1 MKEIHLFYAPEASTT
16 GLLPAEEA
24 AHAVRVLRLTEG
36 EHIFVT
42 DGMGFFH
49 EAEITIASPKQCHI
63 SIISS
68 TPGEQTWLGE
78 IHLAVAPT
86 KNMDRMEW
94 LAEKATEIGLNSLTF
109 LNCQNSER
117 RVLKTERITKI
128 VVSAMK
134 QSHKAHLPAINEM
147 TDFKKFVAQPFD
159 GDRYVAHCH
168 NMGENTDAANHLPSL
183 DSLLRQ
189 SNDKN
194 RKVLILIG
202 PEGDFSREEVSM
214 AEAAGF
220 QSISLGRSRLRTET
234 AALAAVHMV
243 NLAQQPES

>member
-24 AHAVRVLRLTEG
+24 SHAVRVLRLAEG
-36 EHIFVT
+36 DHIFVT

-49 EAEITIASPKQCHI
+49 EAEITIASPKKCHI
-63 SIISS
+63 SIVNS
-68 TPGEQTWLGE
+68 TSGEQTWLGE

-94 LAEKATEIGLNSLTF
+94 LAEKVTEIGINSFTF

-128 VVSAMK
+128 VISAMK
-134 QSHKAHLPAINEM
+134 QSHKAHLPAVNEM
-147 TDFKKFVAQPFD
+147 TDFKKFLAQPFD
-159 GDRYVAHCH
+159 GEKFIAHCH
-168 NMGENTDAANHLPSL
+168 NMGENTEAANHLPSL
-183 DSLLRQ
+183 DNLLRQ
-189 SNDKN
+189 NNDKN
-194 RKVLILIG
+194 RKCLILIG
-202 PEGDFSREEVSM
+202 PEGDFSLEEVRM

-234 AALAAVHMV
+234 AALAAVHIAH
-243 NLAQQPES
+243 LAHQP

>member
-1 MKEIHLFYAPEASTT
+1 MKEIHLFYAPEASIT

-24 AHAVRVLRLTEG
+24 SHAVRVLRLAEG
-36 EHIFVT
+36 DHIFVT

-63 SIISS
+63 SIVNS

-94 LAEKATEIGLNSLTF
+94 LAEKATEIGINSFTF

-128 VVSAMK
+128 VISAMK
-134 QSHKAHLPAINEM
+134 QSHKAHLPAVNEM
-147 TDFKKFVAQPFD
+147 TDFKKFLAQAFD
-159 GDRYVAHCH
+159 GEKFIAHCH
-168 NMGENTDAANHLPSL
+168 NMGENTEAANHLPSL
-183 DSLLRQ
+183 DNLLRQ
-189 SNDKN
+189 NNDKN
-194 RKVLILIG
+194 RKCLILIG
-202 PEGDFSREEVSM
+202 PEGDFSLEEVRM

-234 AALAAVHMV
+234 AALAAVHIAH
-243 NLAQQPES
+243 LAKQP